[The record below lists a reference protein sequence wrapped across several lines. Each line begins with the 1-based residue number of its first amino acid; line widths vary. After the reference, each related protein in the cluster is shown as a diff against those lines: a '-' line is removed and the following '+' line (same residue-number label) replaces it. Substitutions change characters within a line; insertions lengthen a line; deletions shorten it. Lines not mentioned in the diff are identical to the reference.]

1 MLPGYIGSGT
11 VGRFV
16 IAHLR
21 LILDFIP
28 QDTGFQYI
36 ALVNIV
42 EDFLAG
48 LSFVERHHE
57 NLTDFRLIV
66 LIVIPVGPTGKNQEL
81 LCLYKTFDGKIIEEA
96 RQAVRFVPMRES
108 HFLS

>member
-42 EDFLAG
+42 
-48 LSFVERHHE
+48 
-57 NLTDFRLIV
+57 
-66 LIVIPVGPTGKNQEL
+66 
-81 LCLYKTFDGKIIEEA
+81 
-96 RQAVRFVPMRES
+96 
-108 HFLS
+108 